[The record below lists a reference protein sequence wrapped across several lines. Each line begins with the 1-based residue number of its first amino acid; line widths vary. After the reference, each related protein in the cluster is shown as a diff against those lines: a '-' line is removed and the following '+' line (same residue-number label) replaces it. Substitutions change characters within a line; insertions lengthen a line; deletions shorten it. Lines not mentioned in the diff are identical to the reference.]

1 MLTPS
6 QLVAGI
12 CVKASKHEAGEQT
25 LEVGATPFGGQVAEA
40 PVHAAATSH
49 PPGVAARHVVPFAVN
64 PFAGHIADA
73 PVHVAA
79 TSHPP
84 AVPAVAARHVVPFAV
99 NPFAG
104 HVTDA
109 PVHVA
114 ATSHPP
120 AVPAVA
126 ARQLV
131 PAASGEQVPTLP
143 GRVQDPQASVQA
155 VLQQMPPTQVKPE
168 AHWLVAPQ
176 VPP

>member
-1 MLTPS
+1 MQVSATGSHIVGHCTGGIAGGQAVLTPS

-49 PPGVAARHVVPFAVN
+49 PPG
-64 PFAGHIADA
+64 
-73 PVHVAA
+73 
-79 TSHPP
+79 
-84 AVPAVAARHVVPFAV
+84 VAARHVVPFAV